1 MQIAPCPAHDLLGLA
16 CGPTLGDLMALC
28 EENFVLLCR
37 LAPHLKDQREV
48 AVSRRKG
55 SVDLFLR
62 IEEQSRY
69 TSLIRLTHY
78 FASTDWEPEPGLDPA
93 LDPALA
99 CGTGLTGLRADPDAR
114 LRIYHDARQVEVL
127 DLRQTVL
134 PLRTDYQRPALETKW
149 RVNLFL
155 GKWLTFCL
163 HQGHRFGPGA
173 AALPLPEG
181 GDLIDTLT

>member
-1 MQIAPCPAHDLLGLA
+1 MQIARCPPAYLLGLA
-16 CGPTLGDLMALC
+16 GGCPTLGDLMTLC

-48 AVSRRKG
+48 SVSRRKG

-78 FASTDWEPEPGLDPA
+78 FPCSDREPSVD
-93 LDPALA
+93 
-99 CGTGLTGLRADPDAR
+99 CGGGLTGLRADPDAR

-134 PLRTDYQRPALETKW
+134 PLCTDYQRPALDAKW

-155 GKWLTFCL
+155 GKWLAFCL
-163 HQGHRFGPGA
+163 HQGHRFGPA

-181 GDLIDTLT
+181 GDLVDTLT